1 MGQNAGFLAYL
12 CEVEKPDNYLLMLS
26 CFPANWEG
34 RVKTHFK
41 TSDYVVD
48 SQGEGKSE
56 KPLCKNE
63 QAFVSLSEE
72 FSLGRRERKEDLYVK
87 YVSVIT
93 IVII

>member
-12 CEVEKPDNYLLMLS
+12 CEDEKPDNYLLMLS

-63 QAFVSLSEE
+63 QAFVSLSKE
-72 FSLGRRERKEDLYVK
+72 FLLQKSERKEDLYVK